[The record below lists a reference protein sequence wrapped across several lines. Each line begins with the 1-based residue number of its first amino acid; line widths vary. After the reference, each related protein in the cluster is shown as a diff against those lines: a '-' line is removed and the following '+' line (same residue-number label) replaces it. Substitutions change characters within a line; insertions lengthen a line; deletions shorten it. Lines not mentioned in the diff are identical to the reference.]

1 MALLDRVTTL
11 IRANL
16 NDLLDK
22 AEDPEKLLRQ
32 LLLDMQNQYMQL
44 KTQVAMAIAE
54 QHLLDKKH
62 QENVR
67 AWQDWMQRAE
77 LAVEKQEEGLART
90 ALERSLTFE
99 EAAKNFAQQMTDQ
112 AEQVFTLRDALHRLE
127 QKMAD
132 AKTRAEVLIAQHR
145 RAQLAAKS
153 GANGTQD
160 MRTDA
165 AFDRIKTKVL
175 QAEALGEGHLAL
187 NGASAEQQFTA
198 MERSERVEKL
208 LEDLKANGRPSKL
221 IR

>member
-16 NDLLDK
+16 NDLIDK

-44 KTQVAMAIAE
+44 KTQVAMGIAE
-54 QHLLDKKH
+54 QHLLEKKH

-67 AWQDWMQRAE
+67 AWQDWMQKAE
-77 LAVEKQEEGLART
+77 FAVEKQEEGLARA

-112 AEQVFTLRDALHRLE
+112 AEQVLALRDALHRLE

-153 GANGTQD
+153 GVNGTHD
-160 MRTDA
+160 MKTDA
-165 AFDRIKTKVL
+165 AFDRIKMKVME
-175 QAEALGEGHLAL
+175 AEALGQGRIAA
-187 NGASAEQQFTA
+187 NGMNVEEQFTA
-198 MERSERVEKL
+198 IEKSERVEKL
-208 LEDLKANGRPSKL
+208 LEDLKANVRPSKL